1 MVSHYEKKDLQL
13 LIYVIFN
20 ENGIHFDFY
29 AYKKIAQQE
38 FLYNRANITQGVQMK
53 QNQQKSLKGP
63 TISGSHIWI
72 GRNL

>member
-1 MVSHYEKKDLQL
+1 MKMASI
-13 LIYVIFN
+13 LISMLI
-20 ENGIHFDFY
+20 
-29 AYKKIAQQE
+29 KKIAQQE

-72 GRNL
+72 GRNLTELKRDVIE

>member
-1 MVSHYEKKDLQL
+1 MKMASI
-13 LIYVIFN
+13 LISMLI
-20 ENGIHFDFY
+20 
-29 AYKKIAQQE
+29 KKIAQQE

-72 GRNL
+72 GRNLTGLQVKPC